1 MTCRVCFLRGA
12 GPLCRHRDHALF
24 LFPSG
29 SWNDAVATGAQPN
42 VSRQDIRWKAV
53 PVGSL
58 RRLLVDGFIERA
70 GTKFLYSGWLE
81 GGLPQ
86 IVQRIGRIWFGSRGF
101 GLDSG
106 RFVASVTSLLAS
118 HSTTIEHVG
127 SQATCVLLIQRTDS
141 RFAMVSRRVRGTV
154 WIRFFLRP
162 RLRDGVDSLLFC
174 VFVEGLGGEAVCA
187 RMDKRGRS
195 VTGCSRVTLWSRAK
209 VHERREKASPLNLKE
224 LSEKP

>member
-141 RFAMVSRRVRGTV
+141 RFAMVSRRVRG
-154 WIRFFLRP
+154 I
-162 RLRDGVDSLLFC
+162 GSDSLFSSTS
-174 VFVEGLGGEAVCA
+174 VEGWGGFVPVL
-187 RMDKRGRS
+187 RFRRGTRWRS
-195 VTGCSRVTLWSRAK
+195 CLRQDGQAWSFGHRLLTGHTLESSK
-209 VHERREKASPLNLKE
+209 SP
-224 LSEKP
+224 